1 MQHDNKQPISG
12 QIPHEDRIKV
22 GAIAEATNEK
32 LHKTDMTGTR
42 GTPDKADQSNVR
54 EIIKEWP
61 LLSKE
66 VAETMMKFYGVP
78 NTITPAEI
86 TWYYNGP
93 WKQTVVYKD
102 GYPHDFPEPHTDML
116 EQTINYHVP
125 AEKIGELA
133 MLEGSLFVDRTKGEV
148 MVHCDNEG
156 ANTISMNVMH
166 DIVEG
171 RLTAET
177 GRDKIKE
184 QITKFL
190 KGEPTPYAEEFLF
203 EIPEKEQW
211 DTDSPV
217 VDDKKLLKDIK
228 KKKKSMNLDDEKL
241 V

>member
-1 MQHDNKQPISG
+1 MAIDKKQPISG
-12 QIPHEDRIKV
+12 QIPSEDRIKV
-22 GAIAEATNEK
+22 GAIAEATNKK
-32 LHKTDMTGTR
+32 LHETDMTGTR
-42 GTPDKADQSNVR
+42 GTEHTVDKSAVE
-54 EIIKEWP
+54 EIIDNWP

-66 VAETMMKFYGVP
+66 VIETMIKFYGEP
-78 NTITPAEI
+78 NTATETQV

-93 WKQTVVYKD
+93 WKRTIVYKD

-116 EQTINYHVP
+116 EQAINYHVP

-166 DIVEG
+166 EIVQGKRTPDEA
-171 RLTAET
+171 RQ
-177 GRDKIKE
+177 KIKE
-184 QITKFL
+184 QITQFL
-190 KGEPTPYAEEFLF
+190 KGEPAPYAEKLLF
-203 EIPEKEQW
+203 DLPAEEKW

-217 VDDKKLLKDIK
+217 VEDKELLQTIK
-228 KKKKSMNLDDEKL
+228 EKKQSMNVENEKL